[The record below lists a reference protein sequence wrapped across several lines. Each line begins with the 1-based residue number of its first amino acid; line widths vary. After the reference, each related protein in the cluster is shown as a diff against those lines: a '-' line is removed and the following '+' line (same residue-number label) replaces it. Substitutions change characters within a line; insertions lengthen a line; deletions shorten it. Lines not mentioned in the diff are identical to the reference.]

1 MSNVVTLP
9 SWDPFAPVST
19 TMFDEIEWD
28 RSPKYTSNLG
38 PSYLP
43 DAVSI
48 GQHISMQEKF
58 GDTADKMVSSMV
70 QSTLT
75 TKPEDVPQLIQK
87 MDHYIERLQM
97 MRSQLMSLSNDS
109 QRWPPASPS
118 EPVTVVTPTSSVSHE
133 TSDCYSIQ
141 SIEETS
147 TVPSKII
154 EAALKT
160 TACPP
165 PQVKSYVPEE
175 RVSKKRKQPIEE
187 TSNDDSNSEVE
198 DDSLAYILN
207 RR

>member
-9 SWDPFAPVST
+9 SWDAFAPVST
-19 TMFDEIEWD
+19 SMFDDLEWD
-28 RSPKYTSNLG
+28 KSPKYTSNLG

-43 DAVSI
+43 EAVSI

-70 QSTLT
+70 QCTLT
-75 TKPEDVPQLIQK
+75 TKPEEVPQLIQK
-87 MDHYIERLQM
+87 IDHYIGRLQM

-109 QRWPPASPS
+109 QSWPPAAPS
-118 EPVTVVTPTSSVSHE
+118 EPVPVVTPTSSISHE

-147 TVPSKII
+147 TAPSKII

-165 PQVKSYVPEE
+165 QVKSYSPEE